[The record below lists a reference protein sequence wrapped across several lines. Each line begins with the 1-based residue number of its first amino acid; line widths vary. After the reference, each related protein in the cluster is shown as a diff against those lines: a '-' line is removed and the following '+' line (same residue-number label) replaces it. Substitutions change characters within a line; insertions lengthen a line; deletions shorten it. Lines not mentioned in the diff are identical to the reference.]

1 MSTQTDTNTSTT
13 AFEKLAF
20 AGGQSELSV
29 FDELFSSGVGAVAN
43 IGSVGAAS
51 SSSDGS
57 VSVGGNGTEAV
68 LSPENCTNGMC
79 IPDADYLE
87 EIWDYI
93 FPSPVE
99 WIFIGL
105 HVVVFFMGLIG
116 NSLVVYAV
124 MRGKNM
130 RSVTNTFIVNL
141 AVADFLLLLI
151 CQPSS
156 LLVDATETWYLG
168 NALCKFITYFQV
180 RIFLFFLWGGRN
192 FSSSLVLPTF
202 VSDI

>member
-1 MSTQTDTNTSTT
+1 MSAQTFSNTSEMPFTGSG
-13 AFEKLAF
+13 KLAF
-20 AGGQSELSV
+20 VGSQSELSV
-29 FDELFSSGVGAVAN
+29 FDELFSSGTGAVAN

-51 SSSDGS
+51 APNDD
-57 VSVGGNGTEAV
+57 VNDTETA
-68 LSPENCTNGMC
+68 LSQENCTNVMC

-124 MRGKNM
+124 LRGKNM

-180 RIFLFFLWGGRN
+180 RILILLFSTSIINSF
-192 FSSSLVLPTF
+192 FM
-202 VSDI
+202 